1 MKFKCKHT
9 GQIYE
14 YSSEQDIKE
23 MLKHDEYLAI
33 TEEAV
38 QEVVQE
44 PTPKPVKQAKKKET
58 E

>member
-9 GQIYE
+9 GQVYE

-23 MLKHDEYLAI
+23 MLKHAEYSAVEEDEV
-33 TEEAV
+33 V
-38 QEVVQE
+38 QEVVQ
-44 PTPKPVKQAKKKET
+44 KPVKQAKKKEL

>member
-14 YSSEQDIKE
+14 FSSEHDIKE
-23 MLKHDEYLAI
+23 MLKHAEYSAV
-33 TEEAV
+33 TED
-38 QEVVQE
+38 E
-44 PTPKPVKQAKKKET
+44 PTQKPVKQAKKKET